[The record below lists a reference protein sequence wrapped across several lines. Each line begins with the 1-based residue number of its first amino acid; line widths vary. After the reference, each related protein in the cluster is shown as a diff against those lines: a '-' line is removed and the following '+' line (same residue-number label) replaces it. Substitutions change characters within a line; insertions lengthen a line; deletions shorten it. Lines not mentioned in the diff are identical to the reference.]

1 MRAIRIH
8 ELIGLDALK
17 LEDIP
22 PPVPGP
28 GEVHIRVHAAGTN
41 FPDTL
46 MIEGKYQHK
55 PELPFT
61 LGMEAAGEV
70 IGLGHGAERF
80 SLGDRVMGFFDY
92 GAYAEE
98 AAIKED
104 YLTPVPDGMDWATAA
119 SFALTHATS
128 YTALAH
134 PRVGLKAGEVLLVH
148 GAAGGVGTTAVQ
160 CGKALGATV
169 VATAGSD
176 DKVAFALE
184 NGADYGINY
193 GKEDIRE
200 RVKELVG
207 GADVVLDPVGGD
219 AFMASLRCINFEG
232 RIVVIGF
239 ASGEIPKTPANYV
252 LVKNISIV
260 GFPIGAYRRQ
270 RPELIHQSYDRLE
283 KLWAEGKLKP
293 RISHTFP
300 LEAAAEA
307 LTTMLERRVLGKIVV
322 QISKEA

>member
-8 ELIGLDALK
+8 ELIGLDALT
-17 LEDIP
+17 LEDVP
-22 PPVPGP
+22 APVPGP

-41 FPDTL
+41 FPDIL
-46 MIEGKYQHK
+46 MIEGRYQHK

-70 IGLGHGAERF
+70 VGLGDGAERF
-80 SLGDRVMGFFDY
+80 KVGDRVMGFFDY

-98 AAIKED
+98 AVIEED
-104 YLTPVPDGMDWATAA
+104 YLTDVPDGMDWATAA
-119 SFALTHATS
+119 SFSLTHATS

-134 PRVGLKAGEVLLVH
+134 PRVGLKPGEVLLVH

-160 CGKALGATV
+160 CGKALGAVV

-184 NGADYGINY
+184 NGADHGINY
-193 GKEDIRE
+193 AEEDIRE

-207 GADVVLDPVGGD
+207 GADVVYDPVGGE

-239 ASGEIPKTPANYV
+239 ASGEIPKAPANYV
-252 LVKNISIV
+252 LVKNISVV
-260 GFPIGAYRRQ
+260 GFPVGTYRRE
-270 RPELIHQSYDRLE
+270 RPELIHQSYDDLAR
-283 KLWAEGKLKP
+283 LWAAGKLEP

-300 LEAAAEA
+300 LEETAEA

-322 QISKEA
+322 RISGEA